1 MAQRPKR
8 VRFYSEIASEAN
20 KPLGSRAA
28 VASGRGGKKCIPRRY
43 HLTAEEIEAHKKR
56 CSDAG
61 RFISPYRGTEGQY
74 NAILESLSLL
84 GENQVH
90 LSRDVFKKL
99 EEVLSRAETK
109 DDNGKTAWERFT
121 EKPNRNSE
129 TGRSP
134 FRRFQQNC
142 TVLQRLGGQNPYGFK
157 LAQVGACVDILKVV
171 QKTEDGK
178 EVFVEGLR
186 LRTGVTNLVSPI
198 NEQKKRNYKRSV
210 EGVQPGPIQFAAE
223 PTADTTSS

>member
-28 VASGRGGKKCIPRRY
+28 VASGRGGKKQIPRRY

-56 CSDAG
+56 CSEAG
-61 RFISPYRGTEGQY
+61 RFISPYRGIEGQY

-90 LSRDVFKKL
+90 LARDVYKKL
-99 EEVLSRAETK
+99 EEVLSRSETK
-109 DDNGKTAWERFT
+109 DAEGKTAWERFAL
-121 EKPNRNSE
+121 KPNRNAE
-129 TGRSP
+129 TGRSA

-178 EVFVEGLR
+178 SVDVEALR
-186 LRTGVTNLVSPI
+186 LRTGVTGLVSPI

-210 EGVQPGPIQFAAE
+210 EGVHPGPIQFAAE
-223 PTADTTSS
+223 PTADTTSP